1 MSSNP
6 GSASP
11 AIADP
16 ISPPSFAND
25 PVSKDSLSSESLSS
39 ESLPSELITA
49 PVASAEIPVST
60 EIPVPAEIPVSA
72 EIPVP
77 AEIPV
82 AVDLPVSAEGPAD
95 SASYAAAV
103 EAADFDSTA
112 ATPDGVEVAAIAN
125 SGLPR
130 PAPAPAPVV
139 SPMSDRP
146 APATAPDLAGL
157 GEVIPPLPRQ
167 IPVATSAPLVVT
179 AVSSS
184 DAAALPLQLINQLL
198 RKIGAT
204 PLVSLRDMLPLLR
217 IITLAVL
224 AGIILKLATATLGAI
239 DDMPLVGGLLELA
252 GLVTVLNF
260 LARNAFK
267 QQKRAELLA
276 RIQKLRT
283 DLLG

>member
-1 MSSNP
+1 
-6 GSASP
+6 
-11 AIADP
+11 
-16 ISPPSFAND
+16 
-25 PVSKDSLSSESLSS
+25 
-39 ESLPSELITA
+39 
-49 PVASAEIPVST
+49 
-60 EIPVPAEIPVSA
+60 
-72 EIPVP
+72 
-77 AEIPV
+77 
-82 AVDLPVSAEGPAD
+82 
-95 SASYAAAV
+95 
-103 EAADFDSTA
+103 
-112 ATPDGVEVAAIAN
+112 
-125 SGLPR
+125 
-130 PAPAPAPVV
+130 
-139 SPMSDRP
+139 MSDRP

-157 GEVIPPLPRQ
+157 GKVIPPLPRQ
-167 IPVATSAPLVVT
+167 IPVAASAPLVVT

-184 DAAALPLQLINQLL
+184 NAAALPLQLINQLL

-217 IITLAVL
+217 ILTLAVL